1 MKYLTMLCLI
11 FLLTPWLLIDQLPF
25 PKEVATA
32 QSKSCTPRNHKEY
45 ERYMKLG
52 YQASTQ
58 YQRKKSALEHFKRA
72 IKICPGD
79 ISATNAAKNIEFQL
93 KKGNVIHVTPSGIGA
108 PSNRAQGA
116 TRKENCLSGE
126 KVVSLIR
133 DNELGLTATE
143 RPSILFY
150 LPPTSAPNIQITL
163 EDGVSKLY
171 TRTVKTPA
179 KTGFVQFKF
188 SDFTDSPA
196 LIPGKTYQWTFTL
209 ICDPQDPSANVTVS
223 GSIQRIEL
231 DPILINE
238 LRTAKP
244 SDRVA
249 LYANNGLWYD
259 TMATLVE
266 ALQSNPNDPQLAK
279 SWRELLKSVE
289 L

>member
-1 MKYLTMLCLI
+1 MKYLTMLYLI
-11 FLLTPWLLIDQLPF
+11 FFLTPWLLSDQLPF
-25 PKEVATA
+25 PEEVATA

-116 TRKENCLSGE
+116 TRKENCLSGK
-126 KVVSLIR
+126 KVVALIPE
-133 DNELGLTATE
+133 NEFALTATE

-179 KTGFVQFKF
+179 KKGFVQFKF

-196 LIPGKTYQWTFTL
+196 LIPEKTYQWTFTL

-259 TMATLVE
+259 TIATLVE

-279 SWRELLKSVE
+279 SWRELLKSVG